1 MTTYLQS
8 FQLLL
13 QNKNSNLNN
22 IAEASSLEKIL
33 PRVAAKTLEKYYPR
47 SSLAWLVNLDSR
59 IPSLKEVF

>member
-13 QNKNSNLNN
+13 QNKSSTLNN

-33 PRVAAKTLEKYYPR
+33 PRVAAKTLEKYYPG